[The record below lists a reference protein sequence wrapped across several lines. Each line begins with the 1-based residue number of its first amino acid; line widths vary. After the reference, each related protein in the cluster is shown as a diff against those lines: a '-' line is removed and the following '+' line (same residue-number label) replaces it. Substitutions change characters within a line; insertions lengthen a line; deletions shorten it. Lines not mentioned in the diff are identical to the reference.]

1 MDKFAKIA
9 FICLFV
15 CLLLKSCTS
24 ASDSN
29 SSARAYA
36 KSPVD
41 ELIKEM
47 STVSNFSIILYDME
61 FEENALSKDIY
72 RQKYQIITPKQDGEI
87 DVKETGWKDVSEK
100 FFQAN
105 VNNMGMEIASKVDG
119 KLSKTAMPAGYSQY
133 VGNPQYGQ
141 WSNNGGSSFWEFY
154 GKYAMMSSL
163 FNMMSPINRGSYDDY
178 SRNYR
183 NTNRPYYGTSGGTT
197 YGTAS
202 TMKSRGTTS
211 SWGKSQSA
219 FKSSVQKRVSRSSS
233 SSTRTG
239 SSSARTGRSSSSS
252 YRSRG
257 GGFGK

>member
-9 FICLFV
+9 FVCLFA

-24 ASDSN
+24 NSN
-29 SSARAYA
+29 SSAKAYA

-47 STVSNFSIILYDME
+47 SDISNFSIILYDME
-61 FEENALSKDIY
+61 FEENSFSNDIY
-72 RQKYQIITPKQDGEI
+72 RQKYQIITPKKDGEI
-87 DVKETGWKDVSEK
+87 DVKETGWKDVSSK

-119 KLSKTAMPAGYSQY
+119 KLSKTAVPAGYSQY

-141 WSNNGGSSFWEFY
+141 WNNNGGSSFWEFY

-163 FNMMSPINRGSYDDY
+163 FNMMSPVNRGSYDDY

-183 NTNRPYYGTSGGTT
+183 NTNRPYYGSTGGAA

-202 TMKSRGTTS
+202 TLKNRGTTS

-233 SSTRTG
+233 STK
-239 SSSARTGRSSSSS
+239 RTGRSSSSS

>member
-9 FICLFV
+9 FVCLFV
-15 CLLLKSCTS
+15 CLLLNSCTS
-24 ASDSN
+24 APNSN
-29 SSARAYA
+29 T

-47 STVSNFSIILYDME
+47 NDVSNFSIILYDME
-61 FEENALSKDIY
+61 FEENTFSKDIY
-72 RQKYQIITPKQDGEI
+72 RQKYQIITPKKDGEI
-87 DVKETGWKDVSEK
+87 DVKETGWKDVSSK

-119 KLSKTAMPAGYSQY
+119 KLSKTAVPAGYSQY
-133 VGNPQYGQ
+133 VGNSQYGQ
-141 WSNNGGSSFWEFY
+141 WSNRGGSSFWEFY

-202 TMKSRGTTS
+202 TMKNRGTTS

-219 FKSSVQKRVSRSSS
+219 FKSSVQRRVSRSSG
-233 SSTRTG
+233 SST
-239 SSSARTGRSSSSS
+239 RTGRSSSST

>member
-9 FICLFV
+9 FVCLFV
-15 CLLLKSCTS
+15 CLLLKSCIS
-24 ASDSN
+24 APNSN
-29 SSARAYA
+29 T

-47 STVSNFSIILYDME
+47 NDVSNFSIILYDME
-61 FEENALSKDIY
+61 FEENTFSNDIY
-72 RQKYQIITPKQDGEI
+72 RQKYQIVTPKKDGEI
-87 DVKETGWKDVSEK
+87 DVKETEWKDVSSK

-105 VNNMGMEIASKVDG
+105 VNNMGMEIVSKVDG
-119 KLSKTAMPAGYSQY
+119 KLSKTAVPAGYSQY

-197 YGTAS
+197 FGTAS

-219 FKSSVQKRVSRSSS
+219 FKSSVQKRVRRSSS

-239 SSSARTGRSSSSS
+239 RSSSST